1 MQGYRLASRY
11 QHALLHSA
19 EGHLLLLVK
28 MELAPPYFWDIVSVR
43 KV

>member
-1 MQGYRLASRY
+1 
-11 QHALLHSA
+11 LLTLLQS
-19 EGHLLLLVK
+19 GLGVLLLVK